1 MFTPILRVRPVY
13 IGGGRERNAGSG
25 WVDAPH
31 KMADQNAST
40 DEKEEEFEKANPIIP
55 HLMDT
60 GTTYLPGV
68 GVVHDDIL
76 KKAKRLSRPELAIPK
91 AQSMIYVAGVG
102 VISNSALDDTARL
115 SDAPEGS
122 SGARLLIRTWSR
134 VEENP
139 ASNIPYSIGS
149 KYHPSDCKPCA
160 YFHKEHGCSEND
172 KCTFCHAC
180 PVGKSCEEKHSDC
193 VEDCPAAFLGLPSP
207 LCLIDCATE
216 RLHCEHKGK
225 MCDACKEKCSDASI
239 GTAFDKCLQCLDTC

>member
-180 PVGKSCEEKHSDC
+180 PVGEESSKRDAKKKKPTSNWMKTSLFTQSRDD
-193 VEDCPAAFLGLPSP
+193 VMDSR
-207 LCLIDCATE
+207 
-216 RLHCEHKGK
+216 RLTTSYSGAMNPKV
-225 MCDACKEKCSDASI
+225 I
-239 GTAFDKCLQCLDTC
+239 LQ